1 MLRTLILSL
10 ILFYQRRLS
19 PHKGFTCAYSD
30 LTGRASCSHIGFRA
44 VRRFGALSGLAM
56 AQRRTALCGI
66 AYRRYAPV
74 TARHLRSQRGDCD
87 PGCDLPCDC
96 EAPSGK
102 GLSRFCSC
110 AQYCDCGGC
119 DWGSRDRS
127 RKRKRAREDEVYIPP
142 RRTPPGAHLST
153 SKPGT

>member
-1 MLRTLILSL
+1 MLRTLVLSL

-74 TARHLRSQRGDCD
+74 TAWHLRSQRGDCD
-87 PGCDLPCDC
+87 PGCDLPCDG

-110 AQYCDCGGC
+110 AQYCDCGSC

-142 RRTPPGAHLST
+142 RRTPPGAHPST
-153 SKPGT
+153 SKRGT